1 MTVFGK
7 AINMIE
13 TTRLLSITAAVVI
26 ILLLLT
32 GCGSQKSADPDDV
45 PGTAPSWTK
54 DAVIYEVN
62 LRQYSASGSFADFE
76 ENLEELWDMGIN
88 TLWFMPVYP
97 ISKTN
102 RSGSLGSYYSVD
114 DYCDTNPEFGTLED
128 FGKLADHAHKIGF
141 HIVLD
146 WVANHT
152 GWDNAWISEHP
163 DWYTAKNGKIISPE
177 GMGWPDV
184 ADLNYDNPDMRRA
197 MIESMAFWVKKYD
210 IDGFRCDYAV
220 GVPADFWA
228 EARQELEKIK
238 PLFFLEEDLGGQNS
252 TLLEEA
258 FDCNYAARFYET
270 LVGVSHD
277 KSPDKLKLYLQKL
290 PENDFAMFY
299 LDNHDVNS
307 YDRTIMEGFSAENL
321 PAMFGVI
328 FTMPGMPM
336 IYSGNEIGYD
346 RRIAF
351 MDKDPIRWSEGTGDY
366 RSLISALATIKKDHP
381 ALYAGRF
388 GGSIE
393 YIDLNSKYIFAYR
406 RQTDGDSV
414 VCVFNL
420 SKKAQDSIDW
430 TALGLTS
437 QVNVLFTGKDGSWD
451 NTAGTVSL
459 PDVLEPWEFLII
471 SENAEK

>member
-1 MTVFGK
+1 MEKLIIRIT
-7 AINMIE
+7 ILI
-13 TTRLLSITAAVVI
+13 SIAV
-26 ILLLLT
+26 LT
-32 GCGSQKSADPDDV
+32 GCTGSKSSDPADI

-62 LRQYSASGSFADFE
+62 LRQYSASGSIRDFE
-76 ENLEELWDMGIN
+76 EHLDELWDMGIN
-88 TLWFMPVYP
+88 TLWFMPIFP
-97 ISKTN
+97 ISRTN
-102 RSGSLGSYYSVD
+102 RSGTLGSYYSVD
-114 DYCDTNPEFGTLED
+114 DYCAVNPEFGTFED
-128 FGKLADHAHKIGF
+128 FKKLAEHAHSMGF
-141 HIVLD
+141 HIILD

-152 GWDNAWISEHP
+152 GWDNAWIKDHP
-163 DWYTAKNGKIISPE
+163 DWYTTKDGKIISPE

-184 ADLNYDNPDMRRA
+184 ADLNYDNPEMRRA
-197 MIESMAFWVKKYD
+197 MTESMAFWVKECD

-220 GVPADFWA
+220 GVPADFWH

-238 PLFFLEEDLGGQNS
+238 PLFFLEEDLGGQNT

-258 FDCNYAARFYET
+258 FDCNYAAKFYEA
-270 LVGVSHD
+270 LVSVSHG

-307 YDRTIMEGFSAENL
+307 YDRTIMEGFSKENL

-346 RRIAF
+346 HNIAF
-351 MDKDPIRWSEGTGDY
+351 MEKDPILWSSGTGDY
-366 RSLISALATIKKDHP
+366 SSLIRSLSELKKEHP

-388 GGSIE
+388 GAGIE
-393 YIDLNSKYIFAYR
+393 YLDFKDRNIFAYR
-406 RQTDGDSV
+406 RQLDGDSI

-420 SKKAQDSIDW
+420 SKGTRENIDW
-430 TALGLTS
+430 AGAGIS
-437 QVNVLFTGKDGSWD
+437 SPADVLFTGSSVSPEGAAGSQ
-451 NTAGTVSL
+451 TL
-459 PDVLEPWEFLII
+459 PDSLDPWEYYII
-471 SENAEK
+471 SEKR